1 MASLIDPPAQSR
13 ASAEV
18 PVTAARAP
26 TTAASSGSASG
37 ADAALS
43 EAVFPLERLKR
54 WFRRQGYWYAASA
67 VVHGIG
73 FAIVALVVTF
83 LPQVVP
89 TGLSLPQSG
98 DPPAFGPG
106 EQQDKQGPDFAKFE
120 LGTPQVNPG
129 DISTQALREMQ
140 APAGRPVY
148 IDESPGYEPAGGGM
162 PTDLTGPEL
171 GGLGGFTV
179 PGVQGIG
186 GQGGVG
192 VGHGTGIY
200 PGSGGEGVGF
210 GRRGKGSRE
219 GGGTSGRTT
228 ATDRAVLGGLV
239 WLAKHQGPSGAW
251 SLQHGRFCPGR
262 QAGGCGG
269 QGTYQS
275 DVAATSLAL
284 LPFLGAGQTHQ
295 TRDSPFKKQVS
306 KGLAWL
312 IKQQAPDG
320 NLAQMGR
327 GSERGEPKPM
337 YTHALG
343 TIVLCEAY
351 GMTRDPKIGGPAS
364 RAVRFIELA
373 QNEST
378 GGWRY
383 FPKDPGDTSVV
394 GWQVMALKSAQM
406 AGLGVN
412 SISLESPRKWLNSVA
427 VGRHGGRFCYM
438 PYQPES
444 ASMTAVG
451 QLCLQYMGSA
461 PDDAALLEGK
471 QYLMANL
478 PDGNLQR
485 DIYYWYYATLVLHNY
500 LDQDWDKWNRAMRRT
515 LVNTQVREGCG
526 TGSWDPDHPTLDR
539 WGSQG
544 GRLYMTSLS
553 VLTLEVYYRYLP
565 LFRLNGPPPTLQSP
579 DKKTPPTQSAPE
591 KKTPPGDSTPAK
603 AA

>member
-1 MASLIDPPAQSR
+1 MASLIDPPTE
-13 ASAEV
+13 ASGPVEIPVSTARG
-18 PVTAARAP
+18 PTMAVTAVAAAP
-26 TTAASSGSASG
+26 CSG
-37 ADAALS
+37 AALP
-43 EAVFPLERLKR
+43 EAISPLERVKR
-54 WFRRQGYWYAASA
+54 WFRDEGYWYATSA
-67 VVHGIG
+67 VVHAIG
-73 FAIVALVVTF
+73 FVILAFVVTF
-83 LPQVVP
+83 LPHVLPVGQNLSQ
-89 TGLSLPQSG
+89 TGES
-98 DPPAFGPG
+98 PAFDAG
-106 EQQDKQGPDFAKFE
+106 EPQDKQAPDFANFE
-120 LGTPQVNPG
+120 LGNPQLNQG
-129 DISTQALREMQ
+129 DISTEALREVQ
-140 APAGRPVY
+140 APTGKPVY
-148 IDESPGYEPAGGGM
+148 IDASPEYEPAGGGM
-162 PTDLTGPEL
+162 STGLVGPEL

-179 PGVQGIG
+179 PGVAGIAG
-186 GQGGVG
+186 KGGVG
-192 VGHGTGIY
+192 VGEGTGTL
-200 PGSGGEGVGF
+200 PGSGGDRLGF
-210 GRRGKGSRE
+210 SLRPKGGFA
-219 GGGTSGRTT
+219 GGGTGGRTF

-262 QAGGCGG
+262 QGGCSG

-275 DVAATSLAL
+275 DAAATSLAL
-284 LPFLGAGQTHQ
+284 LPFLGFGQTHQ
-295 TRDSPFKKQVS
+295 TRNSPFKKEIT

-337 YTHALG
+337 YTHALA

-364 RAVRFIELA
+364 KAVRFIELA
-373 QNEST
+373 QNEVT

-383 FPKDPGDTSVV
+383 RPKDPGDTSVV

-412 SISLESPRKWLNSVA
+412 SISLESPRRWLSSVA
-427 VGRHGGRFCYM
+427 VGRRQGLFCYM
-438 PYQPES
+438 PYQRES
-444 ASMTAVG
+444 PSMTAVG

-471 QYLMANL
+471 EYLMTNL

-500 LDQDWDKWNRAMRRT
+500 LDQDWDKWNRIMRRT
-515 LVNTQVREGCG
+515 LVNTQVPEGCG
-526 TGSWDPDHPTLDR
+526 TGSWDPDQPTLDR

-553 VLTLEVYYRYLP
+553 VLTLEVYYRYMP

-579 DKKTPPTQSAPE
+579 E
-591 KKTPPGDSTPAK
+591 KKSPPAEAAPAK
-603 AA
+603 PS

>member
-1 MASLIDPPAQSR
+1 MATAGKGDRHLLPEGPEGCFAQK
-13 ASAEV
+13 V
-18 PVTAARAP
+18 PVTF
-26 TTAASSGSASG
+26 SGV
-37 ADAALS
+37 
-43 EAVFPLERLKR
+43 EAISPLERVKR
-54 WFRRQGYWYAASA
+54 WFREEGYWYATSA
-67 VVHGIG
+67 VVHAIG
-73 FAIVALVVTF
+73 FVILAFVVTL
-83 LPQVVP
+83 LPHVLP
-89 TGLSLPQSG
+89 TGLNQSQTG
-98 DPPAFGPG
+98 EAPAFDAGD
-106 EQQDKQGPDFAKFE
+106 QQDKQAPDFANFE
-120 LGTPQVNPG
+120 LGNPQLNPG
-129 DISTQALREMQ
+129 DISTEALREVQ
-140 APAGRPVY
+140 APAGKPVY
-148 IDESPGYEPAGGGM
+148 IDDSEGYEPAGGGM
-162 PTDLTGPEL
+162 STGLVGPEL

-179 PGVQGIG
+179 PGIAGIAG
-186 GQGGVG
+186 KGGVG
-192 VGHGTGIY
+192 VGEGTGTL
-200 PGSGGEGVGF
+200 PGSDGDRLGFSLRPKGGF
-210 GRRGKGSRE
+210 A
-219 GGGTSGRTT
+219 GGGTGGRTS

-262 QAGGCGG
+262 QGGCSG

-275 DVAATSLAL
+275 DAAATSLAL

-295 TRDSPFKKQVS
+295 TRNSPFKREIT

-337 YTHALG
+337 YTHALA

-412 SISLESPRKWLNSVA
+412 SISLESPRRWLNSVA
-427 VGRHGGRFCYM
+427 VGRRQGLFCYM
-438 PYQPES
+438 PYQRES
-444 ASMTAVG
+444 PSMTAVG

-471 QYLMANL
+471 EYLMTNL

-515 LVNTQVREGCG
+515 LVNTQVGEGCG
-526 TGSWDPDHPTLDR
+526 TGSWDPDQPTLDR
-539 WGSQG
+539 WGSPG

-553 VLTLEVYYRYLP
+553 VLTLEVYYRYMP

-579 DKKTPPTQSAPE
+579 EKKSPPADAAPE
-591 KKTPPGDSTPAK
+591 KKSPPNDTTPAK
-603 AA
+603 PS